1 MAGNPPG
8 QTPQAIKLKKISD
21 IQYDTLRGFEKA
33 AILVNYL
40 GPEAS
45 KKLLRN
51 MDDADIRKLITLMH
65 KFRIIPIEVTKKV
78 LEEFYDLIS
87 ESEDYIFSDGPA
99 SKETII
105 DALGE
110 ERARGILGHLNM
122 ASTSSRTLESLELV
136 DAKSLANFLINE
148 HPQTVSVILA
158 HLEPEKK
165 GEVLKRL
172 PETLQ
177 AEVVLRMANLD
188 HVAPE
193 LITEVDRV
201 LKDELANIGTVEQSQ
216 LGGVQT
222 VAEML
227 NVMDKN
233 AEKAIMSR
241 VEEKDSS
248 FSLAEEIRKLMFIFD
263 DIIKIDDRGIQALL
277 KEVSNDKLLLAL
289 KTANQDIKD
298 KIFKNIS
305 KRAAD
310 LLADDLATMGP
321 ARVSDV
327 EAAQLEIVNAARRL
341 EGEGRIIIARG
352 GAEDALV

>member
-1 MAGNPPG
+1 MTAP
-8 QTPQAIKLKKISD
+8 IKLKKISE
-21 IQYDTLRGFEKA
+21 IKYSELRGFEKA

-45 KKLLRN
+45 KMLLKN
-51 MDDADIRKLITLMH
+51 MDDTDIRKLLTLMA
-65 KFRIIPIEVTKKV
+65 KFRIVPIEVTKKV

-87 ESEDYIFSDGPA
+87 ESEDYIFSDGAA
-99 SKETII
+99 SKDTIV

-110 ERARGILGHLNM
+110 ERARTILGHLNM
-122 ASTSSRTLESLELV
+122 GNSNARTLESLELV

-193 LITEVDRV
+193 LISEVDKV

-241 VEEKDSS
+241 VEEKDPL
-248 FSLAEEIRKLMFIFD
+248 LAEEIRKLLFIFD

-289 KTANQDIKD
+289 KTANQEIKD
-298 KIFKNIS
+298 KVFKNLS
-305 KRAAD
+305 SRAAD
-310 LLADDLATMGP
+310 LLGDDLATMGP

-327 EAAQLEIVNAARRL
+327 EAAQMEIVNTARRL
-341 EGEGRIIIARG
+341 ETEGKIIIARG